1 MGQAPNSEL
10 IVLFILL
17 MIIAPVSATGT
28 NALESSD
35 SSPYSITLFIPTAS
49 MVHSTQVMDMVNVP
63 DSPGSVLLGT
73 SFGLSQYNGT
83 WSTRHMN
90 RDNSSEGLLNDY
102 ITSIE
107 YDNQGNLWIGYSG
120 GIQIYNGQYYQ
131 TIRDQQLLKDP
142 RITGLRRW
150 NDDMWVITGNA
161 GIHRYHEGIWTWF
174 QSGSK
179 GGPGFYEASN
189 MVLDYEANAMIIATD
204 HEGLWRVRS
213 QEDPIQF
220 DCIAPRGS
228 TYGLLTE
235 VRRNPLG
242 GALFFNDSVVVRYSQ
257 DANFSLFLNSDM
269 LSGSDTN
276 INDVAAGTDGRVYL
290 ATDRGI
296 YIWKNGKI
304 IDYIDRMGGIGTSP
318 TVNWVYVD
326 AENRLWFAT
335 NDDVGVM
342 TDQIT
347 PDSRIAINTIPPTI
361 TPVTDTNETYPGRIP
376 TLREDAPM
384 TTPAPNDSEGSLLN
398 VVIDPILQVIQ
409 TVLAGLGFR

>member
-1 MGQAPNSEL
+1 MGQPVNSEL

-63 DSPGSVLLGT
+63 DAPGSVLLAT
-73 SFGLSQYNGT
+73 SYGLSQYNGT

-142 RITGLRRW
+142 RITALQRW

-174 QSGSK
+174 QPGSK
-179 GGPGFYEASN
+179 GGPGFYEAN
-189 MVLDYEANAMIIATD
+189 GMVRDYEDDALIIATD
-204 HEGLWRVRS
+204 YEGLWRVRS

-257 DANFSLFLNSDM
+257 DANFSLFLNSGM
-269 LSGSDTN
+269 LSRSDTN

-347 PDSRIAINTIPPTI
+347 PDSRIAINTIPSTI

-398 VVIDPILQVIQ
+398 VIIDPILQVIQ

>member
-1 MGQAPNSEL
+1 
-10 IVLFILL
+10 
-17 MIIAPVSATGT
+17 
-28 NALESSD
+28 
-35 SSPYSITLFIPTAS
+35 
-49 MVHSTQVMDMVNVP
+49 
-63 DSPGSVLLGT
+63 
-73 SFGLSQYNGT
+73 
-83 WSTRHMN
+83 
-90 RDNSSEGLLNDY
+90 
-102 ITSIE
+102 
-107 YDNQGNLWIGYSG
+107 
-120 GIQIYNGQYYQ
+120 
-131 TIRDQQLLKDP
+131 
-142 RITGLRRW
+142 
-150 NDDMWVITGNA
+150 
-161 GIHRYHEGIWTWF
+161 
-174 QSGSK
+174 
-179 GGPGFYEASN
+179 
-189 MVLDYEANAMIIATD
+189 
-204 HEGLWRVRS
+204 
-213 QEDPIQF
+213 
-220 DCIAPRGS
+220 
-228 TYGLLTE
+228 

-257 DANFSLFLNSDM
+257 DANFSLFLNSGM
-269 LSGSDTN
+269 LSRSDTN

-347 PDSRIAINTIPPTI
+347 PDSRIAINTIPSTI

-398 VVIDPILQVIQ
+398 VIIDPILQVIQ